1 MGTELLQK
9 KKNGEKSFT
18 GKAVSAQSCTRILT
32 LTLVLILSLLTGC
45 DRGKAPF
52 TVNPEIVFGER
63 GRKADQLLNIDG
75 IVVHGGKIYVGDVHR
90 IQVYDDKGKYIRSLG
105 RPGARP
111 GEIMEDV
118 PGLAIDSQQR
128 LIVVDPGNYRVQVL
142 SLNGDFLMTWGR
154 RGTDGGRFLRPQG
167 VAVDGSGQVYI
178 TDNSANR
185 VQVFG
190 PEGDY
195 LFAFG
200 KTGSGRGEL
209 REPDAITINRDR
221 VYVADEGN
229 GRIQFFDLQ
238 GHPLGEIGRITG
250 SLAPQVLQDDDY
262 AASQREIMQS
272 YFRGDVEGLV
282 FDRDNILY
290 AANEDEGTIE
300 VFRETG
306 ERLGAFTSA
315 EKGGM
320 KKIQGL
326 AVNSQGTKL
335 YVCDQGNMRI
345 QIFDLTTVKKMINK

>member
-1 MGTELLQK
+1 MENDLLQITRNK
-9 KKNGEKSFT
+9 EMSFP
-18 GKAVSAQSCTRILT
+18 GVAARILVIAIVFV
-32 LTLVLILSLLTGC
+32 LVLISGC

-63 GRKADQLLNIDG
+63 GHKADQLLNIDG
-75 IVVHGGKIYVGDVHR
+75 IAVHGGKIYVGDVHR
-90 IQVYDDKGKYIRSLG
+90 IQVYDDKGKYVRFLG
-105 RPGARP
+105 RPGSRP

-118 PGLAIDSQQR
+118 PGLVIDDRKR
-128 LIVVDPGNYRVQVL
+128 LIAVDPGNYRVQIM
-142 SLNGDFLMTWGR
+142 SLNGDFLTALGR
-154 RGTDGGRFLRPQG
+154 RGTDAGSFLRPQG
-167 VAVDGSGQVYI
+167 VAVDRDGRIYV
-178 TDNSANR
+178 TDNGANR
-185 VQVFG
+185 VQVFS
-190 PEGDY
+190 PEGAY

-200 KTGSGRGEL
+200 KTGGGRGEL
-209 REPDAITINRDR
+209 REPDAITIHHDK

-229 GRIQFFDLQ
+229 GRIQVFDLQ

-262 AASQREIMQS
+262 TASQRELMQS
-272 YFRGDVEGLV
+272 YFRADVEGLA

-300 VFRETG
+300 LFRETG

-315 EKGGM
+315 AKGGM

-345 QIFDLTTVKKMINK
+345 QVFDLTAVKKMINK